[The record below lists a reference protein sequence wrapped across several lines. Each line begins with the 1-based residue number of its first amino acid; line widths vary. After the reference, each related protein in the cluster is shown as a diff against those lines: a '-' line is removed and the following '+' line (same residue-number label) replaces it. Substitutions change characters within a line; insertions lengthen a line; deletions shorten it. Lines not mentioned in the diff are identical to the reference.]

1 MSEGTELRE
10 KVYQLCGHITGE
22 VVPVWDFLHS
32 LVSDYEALQQQLT
45 EKDAV
50 IGRLRSRATYFIAQF
65 ENDWDL
71 GHISIES
78 KRAMNELDAELDS
91 Q

>member
-1 MSEGTELRE
+1 MSDLIKSLEADIKRLTKELGVQETRHHE
-10 KVYQLCGHITGE
+10 QLA
-22 VVPVWDFLHS
+22 D
-32 LVSDYEALQQQLT
+32 
-45 EKDAV
+45 KDAV

-71 GHISIES
+71 GRISIES
-78 KRAMNELDAELDS
+78 KRAMDELDAELDS